1 MTPRTFV
8 YVSNAEDGT
17 IGIHAMDRDSG
28 RLTAIGTVAAGAN
41 VMPMAVAP
49 DRRHLYAS
57 IRSQPF
63 RVVTFAIDATTGALT
78 QKASAPLADSMCSL
92 AVDAT
97 GRHLLSAS
105 YGGNLVAVHPIGDD
119 GEITGGAAGTMPTG
133 RHAHSIVLDHTSTS
147 AYVPCLGND
156 EVMQYAFDG
165 KSGRLT
171 ALAPGSVA
179 TGAGY
184 GPRHLRVSPDNRFVY
199 VLCELTGHVV
209 QFERQPNGA
218 LVFIDEVP
226 SVPPESGLVPG
237 VPRGPGSNATNDPV
251 PCVWCAD
258 LAITPDGRFLFATER
273 TTSSIA
279 CLSIDKASGALRFV
293 DTASTEIQPRGI
305 RLTSDGRFLVAS
317 GERSDQLAV
326 HRIDTA
332 TGKLSLAG
340 RYPGGRGANWVEIV
354 DFD

>member
-28 RLTAIGTVAAGAN
+28 RLTAIGTVEAGAN

-105 YGGNLVAVHPIGDD
+105 YGGSLVAVNPIGDD
-119 GEITGGAAGTMPTG
+119 GVITGGAAGICRPAGTRIRSFWIIPA
-133 RHAHSIVLDHTSTS
+133 RP
-147 AYVPCLGND
+147 YVPCLGTD

-171 ALAPGSVA
+171 ALAPCRSRPAPATVRDICGSRPTTLRLRA
-179 TGAGY
+179 LRIDR
-184 GPRHLRVSPDNRFVY
+184 PRRAIRAPANS
-199 VLCELTGHVV
+199 
-209 QFERQPNGA
+209 A
-218 LVFIDEVP
+218 LVFIDECRRYRR
-226 SVPPESGLVPG
+226 ESGLVPG
-237 VPRGPGSNATNDPV
+237 VPPVGSNATNDPCLV
-251 PCVWCAD
+251 YGAP
-258 LAITPDGRFLFATER
+258 
-273 TTSSIA
+273 TSPSRPMA
-279 CLSIDKASGALRFV
+279 GSLCHRAHHLVDRLPVDRQGVGALRFV
-293 DTASTEIQPRGI
+293 DTASTETQPRGI

-326 HRIDTA
+326 HRIDTV